1 MQYAYI
7 RVSSADQNTAR
18 QEEALLK
25 AGFQSDKIYVE
36 HASAKDTNRPELQKL
51 LEQLRPGDT
60 LLVHSIDRLCRNMMD
75 MCAVTIRLREMGV
88 TLIFLKEQLTF
99 NAGISNSMQELQLH
113 MMSAFSQF
121 ERALLKERQADGIAA
136 KKARGEKTGRPCAD
150 IKKVR
155 EIDELRGRGVR
166 LRIACDHAGLGVST
180 YYKLRNQIK
189 NQ

>member
-25 AGFQSDKIYVE
+25 AGFQPDKIYVE

-75 MCAVTIRLREMGV
+75 MCAVTTRLREMGV

-99 NAGISNSMQELQLH
+99 NAGISNPMQELQLH

-150 IKKVR
+150 IKKVHR
-155 EIDELRGRGVR
+155 
-166 LRIACDHAGLGVST
+166 
-180 YYKLRNQIK
+180 
-189 NQ
+189 

>member
-25 AGFQSDKIYVE
+25 AGFQPEKIYVE

-75 MCAVTIRLREMGV
+75 MCAVTTRLREMGV

-99 NAGISNSMQELQLH
+99 NAGISNPVVGGSPEVAG
-113 MMSAFSQF
+113 SA
-121 ERALLKERQADGIAA
+121 
-136 KKARGEKTGRPCAD
+136 TGR
-150 IKKVR
+150 
-155 EIDELRGRGVR
+155 
-166 LRIACDHAGLGVST
+166 RIYSPEYPMSSLPYEVQNQRPTKNPIPDVVWRYSCIRTSGVSVP
-180 YYKLRNQIK
+180 L
-189 NQ
+189 